1 MDQSLDRS
9 ALPNHSE
16 TGFQIRQVL
25 ELWIVTPIAPA
36 LAIAATLWG
45 QQDFE
50 RFFEIEDASG
60 NILDFF
66 QCPLAVPWRDVDV
79 GTARDVAHDLGVAL
93 DESEMR
99 F

>member
-36 LAIAATLWG
+36 LTIAATIWG

-50 RFFEIEDASG
+50 CFFKIEDTSG
-60 NILDFF
+60 NILDLF
-66 QCPLAVPWRDVDV
+66 QCPLPVPWRYVDV
-79 GTARDVAHDLGVAL
+79 GAACDVAHDLGVAL

>member
-1 MDQSLDRS
+1 MDQSLDSS

-25 ELWIVTPIAPA
+25 ELWIVTSIAPA
-36 LAIAATLWG
+36 LAIAATFRG

-50 RFFEIEDASG
+50 CLFEIEDASG
-60 NILDFF
+60 DILDLF
-66 QCPLAVPWRDVDV
+66 QCPLAVSGRYVDV
-79 GTARDVAHDLGVAL
+79 GTASDVAHDLSVAL